1 MSAEVLATVSGFH
14 RPGPPP
20 EKWAPAKRAR
30 ALELQAI
37 WSAHIPEN
45 LDAEV
50 DDELFYEQAAR
61 LEAVLELVGPA
72 GMWMPAS
79 MAPPTARNLATG
91 EVRTFEELQGLRR
104 VGGVYERERITTI
117 PGMSNYAQSAVVR
130 AHAARA
136 MECTGG
142 DEDTLAALERMRD
155 LGIRHVLVKLT
166 AGKHPLAPID
176 LSGNIRSQLLMQLGW
191 DFERINPEAKAFI
204 VQERALVEYEY
215 RLFVVD
221 GCVVTGAA
229 NIAAHTP
236 LDNLRPVAFSP
247 LVVRDRRMRL
257 EVIDYSD
264 VKWGD
269 DVLPGDVEPLPQCVE
284 SRTDLVSAFV
294 AAGQAIVDAIAEEGM
309 LQRDYSLDLALING
323 RIGVVELN
331 EFSNSGLYASD
342 PKRMI
347 AAFLA
352 APKVDWWRPLSAR
365 RLMEEVQG
373 LEVSDEHTRIR
384 LPT

>member
-1 MSAEVLATVSGFH
+1 MSVEVLATVSGFH

-20 EKWAPAKRAR
+20 ERWAPAKRAR

-37 WSAHIPEN
+37 WSVHIPEN
-45 LDAEV
+45 QNAEV

-61 LEAVLELVGPA
+61 LEVVLELVGPA
-72 GMWMPAS
+72 GTWMLAS
-79 MAPPTARNLATG
+79 LVPPTAQNLATG
-91 EVRTFEELQGLRR
+91 EARGFEELQGLRR

-117 PGMSNYAQSAVVR
+117 PGMSNYAHSAAVR
-130 AHAARA
+130 AHAAREMA
-136 MECTGG
+136 STGG

-155 LGIRHVLVKLT
+155 LGIRHALVKLT

-176 LSGNIRSQLLMQLGW
+176 LSGNIRSQLFMQLGW
-191 DFERINPEAKAFI
+191 DFERINPEANAFI

-215 RLFVVD
+215 RLFVVN
-221 GCVVTGAA
+221 GCVVTGAG

-236 LDNLRPVAFSP
+236 LDNLEPVAFSP

-257 EVIDYSD
+257 AVIDYSD
-264 VKWGD
+264 ATWGD
-269 DVLPGDVEPLPQCVE
+269 DVLPGDEEPLPQAVE
-284 SRTDLVSAFV
+284 SRPELVSAFV
-294 AAGQAIVDAIAEEGM
+294 AAGQAIVDEIAEEGL

-323 RIGVVELN
+323 RIGIVELN

-347 AAFLA
+347 AALVA
-352 APKVDWWRPLSAR
+352 APQLPWWRPLPAALLPS
-365 RLMEEVQG
+365 G
-373 LEVSDEHTRIR
+373 L
-384 LPT
+384 

>member
-20 EKWAPAKRAR
+20 EEWAPAKRAR
-30 ALELQAI
+30 ALELQSI

-45 LDAEV
+45 QDAEV

-72 GMWMPAS
+72 GTWMLAS

-91 EVRTFEELQGLRR
+91 EVQTFEELQGLRR

-117 PGMSNYAQSAVVR
+117 PGMGNYAQSAVVR
-130 AHAARA
+130 AHAART

-142 DEDTLAALERMRD
+142 DEDALAALERMRD
-155 LGIRHVLVKLT
+155 SGISDALVKLT

-221 GCVVTGAA
+221 GWVVTGAG

-236 LDNLRPVAFSP
+236 LDNLEPVAFSS

-264 VKWGD
+264 AKWGD
-269 DVLPGDVEPLPQCVE
+269 DVLPGDEEPLPQYVE

-294 AAGQAIVDAIAEEGM
+294 AAGQAIVDEIAEEGM

-323 RIGVVELN
+323 RIGIVELN

-352 APKVDWWRPLSAR
+352 APKTDWWRPLPAR
-365 RLMEEVQG
+365 CLME
-373 LEVSDEHTRIR
+373 EVSDEHTRIR
-384 LPT
+384 LPA